1 MFSKSKI
8 RKIVLLLL
16 LFWYSV
22 ELAQAGEQI
31 VLSPQDG
38 HSNQRQINDALLKA
52 DEVYLTSGIYKID
65 DSIFIDSDTIL
76 RGDPDAIIQVWEGS
90 DQFFTGTKGLI
101 CSNGPVD
108 NILIEGFQID
118 GNCDELPRSYA
129 DSAPQ
134 YDHDAERAIIING
147 YTNQFCNNITI
158 RSLKIYDCF
167 SDGVHIRFARDVF
180 VSDNFISNC
189 QHEGVF
195 FTSIINGYIFNNRIA
210 GITSDNIR
218 CDNCVNNKVYKNV
231 LFSYRGSNSNGAYQ
245 GGQNGIQV
253 ANAGS
258 SHGYDASNK
267 PTKTTNVEVFDNI
280 FANDISNAIWVH
292 SLDESQVYLH
302 DNKRIDGSELA
313 DMGIPIEG
321 IDYNNMPTKEMSEKV
336 FSSIFDILDVEF
348 TDSGRTGQTSDS
360 FSDRNFKKYETTQG
374 IVAGYIKIIGFKDV
388 VVIDDVPYI
397 PDKDAILTKS
407 RVVRSP
413 DLMGWA
419 GHIKKIDKKETV
431 EIKDGIAYTSLKV
444 ETSWYTIKTNT
455 LTGEKKKS
463 KIKTSNAVFEDS
475 APAYDILKRD
485 TEAIVYAH
493 VFKDTKNPVTRIN
506 TPVSDS
512 IQKIEIT
519 YGENSSTRLLMLG
532 ERAETDEGLIY
543 TTMSRCDIRT
553 GSIPFMGDEYVIYG
567 DFNPSKLHVEYFTP
581 YESFPAKVVIVEHK
595 KEERGINVSM
605 FSFLAQLIMALYAG
619 YKIMDIAFN

>member
-1 MFSKSKI
+1 MFSESKI

-38 HSNQRQINDALLKA
+38 HSNQNQINRALEEG
-52 DEVYLTSGIYKID
+52 DVYLGPGVYEVD
-65 DSIFIDSDTIL
+65 NTIIMRSNRVL
-76 RGDPDAIIQVWEGS
+76 AGDPNAIIKVWGGS
-90 DQFFTGTKGLI
+90 SQWFKGKTGVI
-101 CSNGPVD
+101 SCQEAIHDVE
-108 NILIEGFQID
+108 IYGFQID
-118 GNCDELPRSYA
+118 GNIRELPKRYA
-129 DSAPQ
+129 DSRS
-134 YDHDAERAIIING
+134 DTSHDCEKLIVLWGNS
-147 YTNQFCNNITI
+147 NNFAKNI
-158 RSLKIYDCF
+158 RIHDMKLYNAF
-167 SDGVHIRFARDVF
+167 SDGIYIIYADGVACY
-180 VSDNFISNC
+180 DNIMSNC
-189 QHEGVF
+189 QHEGIYFSVVK
-195 FTSIINGYIFNNRIA
+195 NGHIHNNKIA
-210 GITSDNIR
+210 GITSDCAR
-218 CDNCVNNKVYKNV
+218 LDNCDTCLVEYN
-231 LFSYRGSNSNGAYQ
+231 LFFSYGGESYGAYKH
-245 GGQNGIQV
+245 GENGLQIGD
-253 ANAGS
+253 AGS
-258 SHGYDASNK
+258 SKGYNAAKKGYPTRNIEVRFNTFADPGLRAIWLHGGENVYIHDNEFIDATELETMGV
-267 PTKTTNVEVFDNI
+267 PI
-280 FANDISNAIWVH
+280 GDISVDNPP
-292 SLDESQVYLH
+292 SL
-302 DNKRIDGSELA
+302 EL
-313 DMGIPIEG
+313 
-321 IDYNNMPTKEMSEKV
+321 TEKV

-348 TDSGRTGQTSDS
+348 SDTGRTGQTSDS
-360 FSDRNFKKYETTQG
+360 FSYRNFKKYETTQG

-397 PDKDAILTKS
+397 PNKDAILTKS
-407 RVVRSP
+407 RAVRSP

-431 EIKDGIAYTSLKV
+431 EIKDGIAYASLKV

-463 KIKTSNAVFEDS
+463 KTKTSNTVFEDS

-506 TPVSDS
+506 IPVSDS

-543 TTMSRCDIRT
+543 TTLSRCDIRT

-581 YESFPAKVVIVEHK
+581 YESFPAKVEIVEHK
-595 KEERGINVSM
+595 KEERGIIVSM